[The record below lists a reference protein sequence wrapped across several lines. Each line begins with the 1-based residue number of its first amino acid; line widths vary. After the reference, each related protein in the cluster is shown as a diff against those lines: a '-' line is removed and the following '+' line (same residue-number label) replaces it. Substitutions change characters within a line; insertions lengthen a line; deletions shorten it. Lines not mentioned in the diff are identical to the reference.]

1 MTTVL
6 MHFYARAL
14 ALAAFFV
21 LVILLTAGVALAQ
34 DAAPAA
40 AEPPQ
45 DIIGLVFSSLS
56 AGAAALVVA
65 ILGVVTRHA
74 PAWVVAI
81 VDSLTTSEAV
91 KWEDLLDRGFA
102 RAEAIARARFDP
114 AKQRNDYVNAIYGSL
129 SILNPE
135 IVRFLDKDKNGVM
148 DFIEANL
155 KVMAK
160 RVTPVERTSRKM
172 EAIQ

>member
-6 MHFYARAL
+6 QFYLRAVT
-14 ALAAFFV
+14 LAACFLIAILFV
-21 LVILLTAGVALAQ
+21 TGVALAQ
-34 DAAPAA
+34 DAAPTA

-114 AKQRNDYVNAIYGSL
+114 AKQRNDYVNAIYGTL
-129 SILNPE
+129 ANLNPE
-135 IVRFLDKDKNGVM
+135 IVRFLDKDKNGVI

-155 KVMAK
+155 KVMSK
-160 RVTPVERTSRKM
+160 RSALPAPASRKM